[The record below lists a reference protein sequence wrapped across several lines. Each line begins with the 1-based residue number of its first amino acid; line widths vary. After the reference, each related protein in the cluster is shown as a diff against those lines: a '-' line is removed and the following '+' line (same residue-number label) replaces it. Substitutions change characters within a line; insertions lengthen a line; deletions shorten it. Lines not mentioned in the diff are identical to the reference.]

1 MKLKITKAENT
12 EISLSE
18 ILQVVPELK
27 TLPKEVLTDYKLEA
41 IQLYENRIQCK
52 NCTKQGEN
60 VFDCWQLTPEIKDG
74 SFYFSAGSCGKQRKA
89 YITKKTARIMEQ
101 SRIGERFK
109 DRRFDTFKTN
119 ASNRKA
125 YEACLSYARSFNK
138 KSNGLL
144 LVGEYGTGKT
154 HLAVSI
160 IHELAK
166 KNVYGVFIT
175 TPDLLQKIRTSYTNP
190 DIKANEIMDIVKTTE
205 FLVLDD
211 LGTEKVTD
219 WVREQFYMIINARYE
234 NMLQTV
240 ITTNCTFKELEAEDK
255 LGKRIV
261 SRIIEMT
268 DGVLFGGQDYRMR
281 KLGGDTN

>member
-1 MKLKITKAENT
+1 MKLKITQAANT

-27 TLPKEVLTDYKLEA
+27 SLSKEVLNAYKLEA

-52 NCTKQGEN
+52 DCTKQGES
-60 VFDCWQLTPEIKDG
+60 VFDCWQLTPEIKNN
-74 SFYFSAGSCGKQRKA
+74 SIYFSAGPCDKQLKA
-89 YITKKTARIMEQ
+89 FIAKRTARIMEQ

-119 ASNRKA
+119 TSNIEA
-125 YEACLSYARSFNK
+125 YKACLSYTKKFNK
-138 KSNGLL
+138 NGNGLL

-154 HLAVSI
+154 HLAVAM

-166 KNVYGVFIT
+166 QSVYGVFVT
-175 TPDLLQKIRTSYTNP
+175 TPDLLQKIRTGFNSE
-190 DIKANEIMDIVKTTE
+190 DSKANEIMDIVKTTE

-211 LGTEKVTD
+211 LGAEKVTD

-234 NMLQTV
+234 NMLPTV
-240 ITTNCTFKELEAEDK
+240 ITTNLSFKELEK
-255 LGKRIV
+255 QIGKRIV

-268 DGVLFGGQDYRMR
+268 DGVLFDGKDYRMR
-281 KLGGDTN
+281 KLGGDKN